1 MNGGRPERNR
11 VARAAA
17 LIAACCL
24 AQACSRSEPNRAEP
38 VRPVK
43 SYTVQAGAP
52 TESRAFS
59 GRIVAAQE
67 PDLAFQ
73 VSGLLVQFPAREG
86 QRLRKGE
93 VIAQVRQDE
102 FHARLQ
108 ILQGQLDRATADLR
122 ALRSGERTEE
132 RLRLEAQVRAAAARM
147 EHARVELDRYA
158 ELIRENAVA
167 RSDFELMET
176 ELRVARENHEIAA
189 QMLARSSVGRDEDIE
204 AKEADVR
211 SLEGRLREVAIQ
223 LEDAVLRAPF
233 DGVVAHRYVE
243 ENQNVAA
250 GQPVVRFQD
259 FEEVNIAVDVPEA
272 MMAADLRRTDIVGL
286 LAEFSAAPGLEF
298 PVEFREIAQVADP
311 TTQTFRVRL
320 TMRAP
325 EGVRLLPGMTAVV
338 RVEHR
343 SLASEAGA
351 IFVPVTAVYRDPT
364 TEAVVWVIGSGDV
377 VERRPVTIG
386 PISGG
391 RIRIVDGLRPGE
403 RIAAA
408 GVSQLRA
415 GMHVRD
421 LGDALGVTPGG
432 ASGPSPPRSSEGR
445 P

>member
-1 MNGGRPERNR
+1 MDLGRRERALK
-11 VARAAA
+11 ARAAA

-24 AQACSRSEPNRAEP
+24 GQACSRSEPSRAEP

-43 SYTVQAGAP
+43 TFRVEAGAP

-73 VSGLLVQFPAREG
+73 VSGLLSRFPVREG
-86 QRLRKGE
+86 QRLAKGE
-93 VIAQVRQDE
+93 AIAELRPDE
-102 FHARLQ
+102 FRARLQ
-108 ILQGQLDRATADLR
+108 TLQGQLDRANADLR
-122 ALRSGERTEE
+122 ALRSGDRTEE

-147 EHARVELDRYA
+147 EHARVELERFT

-167 RSDFELMET
+167 RSDFELVET
-176 ELRVARENHEIAA
+176 EHRVATENHEVAV
-189 QMLARSSVGRDEDIE
+189 QTLARSAVGREEDIE
-204 AKEADVR
+204 AQEADIR
-211 SLEGRLREVAIQ
+211 SLTGRLREAQIQ

-243 ENQNVAA
+243 ENQNVSA
-250 GQPVVRFQD
+250 GQPIVRFQD

-272 MMAADLRRTDIVGL
+272 MMAADLRRPDIVGL
-286 LAEFSAAPGLEF
+286 VAQFSAAPGMEF
-298 PVEFREIAQVADP
+298 PVEFRELAQVADP

-320 TMRAP
+320 TMLAP

-343 SLASEAGA
+343 SLSADAGA
-351 IFVPVTAVYRDPT
+351 ILVPITSVYRDPT
-364 TEAVVWVIGSGDV
+364 TEAVVWVIGSDDM

-391 RIRIVDGLRPGE
+391 RVRILDGLRPGE
-403 RIAAA
+403 RIASA

-415 GMHVRD
+415 GMRVRD
-421 LGDALGVTPGG
+421 LGDALGVTPG
-432 ASGPSPPRSSEGR
+432 EGR